1 MLSVKIKQIKNSNN
15 ICLVLYGPRMQCRT
29 ASVATYMQTVWRIIE
44 CWMWR
49 YSESTLSSISVV
61 GKLSMEFCKT
71 ETEEKK
77 EKNLLMQDVIRDEE
91 DNISTISS
99 LVCVADNYVGADSMG
114 AMAEIAPRP
123 KSCGGD
129 APKSSPQQF
138 CYV

>member
-1 MLSVKIKQIKNSNN
+1 
-15 ICLVLYGPRMQCRT
+15 
-29 ASVATYMQTVWRIIE
+29 
-44 CWMWR
+44 
-49 YSESTLSSISVV
+49 
-61 GKLSMEFCKT
+61 MEFCKT

-77 EKNLLMQDVIRDEE
+77 KRTYSCRNVIRDEE